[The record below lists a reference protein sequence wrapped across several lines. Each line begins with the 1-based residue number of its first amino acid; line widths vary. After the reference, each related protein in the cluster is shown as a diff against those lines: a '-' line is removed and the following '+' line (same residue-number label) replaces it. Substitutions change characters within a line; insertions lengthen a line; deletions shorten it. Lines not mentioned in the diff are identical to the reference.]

1 MTGWVPWLAQINPLG
16 DDGLAV
22 PTNSKATSLLANDAA
37 LVVLAGLFL
46 TLLFAPWAARYW
58 RSTGRRQRKFKGL
71 DNLAV
76 PRAGGGPGAVTVPR
90 PVAVPRPLAA
100 PGAPRSPF
108 QRVTPPPPPP
118 AQPAKTAARAS
129 RHRVRAHRPRNPTLA
144 EIGGLPPLRPA
155 SDSPPAA
162 P

>member
-71 DNLAV
+71 AHLAV
-76 PRAGGGPGAVTVPR
+76 PGSVVNPGANVVPSG
-90 PVAVPRPLAA
+90 PTPSL
-100 PGAPRSPF
+100 
-108 QRVTPPPPPP
+108 QRFASTPPPVSSP
-118 AQPAKTAARAS
+118 ASASRAS
-129 RHRVRAHRPRNPTLA
+129 RRRVRAHRPRNPTLA
-144 EIGGLPPLRPA
+144 EIGGLPPLRPDSDAPSA
-155 SDSPPAA
+155 SH
-162 P
+162 